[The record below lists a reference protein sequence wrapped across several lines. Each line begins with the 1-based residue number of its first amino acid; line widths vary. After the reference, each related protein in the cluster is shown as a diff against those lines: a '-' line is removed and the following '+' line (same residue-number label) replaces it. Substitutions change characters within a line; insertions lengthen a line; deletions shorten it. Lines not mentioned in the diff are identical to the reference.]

1 MQRIG
6 ELSSV
11 EGVSTK
17 NEDVCNT
24 FYRNLLKFMDH
35 GVRRIGRVET
45 KNECSSLSF
54 VSTSIAIVMPDPMDE
69 NRTQFLE
76 LPVEI
81 QLEILRQLIGFQ
93 GDQAPIACTRLLK
106 GIRL

>member
-1 MQRIG
+1 M
-6 ELSSV
+6 SD
-11 EGVSTK
+11 T
-17 NEDVCNT
+17 T
-24 FYRNLLKFMDH
+24 
-35 GVRRIGRVET
+35 
-45 KNECSSLSF
+45 
-54 VSTSIAIVMPDPMDE
+54 DE
-69 NRTQFLE
+69 RPVHLLE